1 MNPFVQQLLNA
12 ARNTAARAAKGF
24 VVQADRNAGPQV
36 RRALGS
42 GYLNRYSNPIVSA
55 TKKDP
60 SLINA
65 AVKGSLSVP
74 GAKPILAMPV
84 GLLALDPRLP
94 GAIEGGLNQVGPGLD
109 RFFGAVT
116 PKPVQDFGR
125 SMEQYGW
132 GALGGFVPGERTAAY
147 GGPNAAYY
155 GPAYASAEALGLGT
169 PGSSLRDYGP
179 GYKERE
185 LAAGAAAEQF
195 RPGAGFPGQQGAADR
210 AYQQEKARVTQMTE
224 QDPMFKKYKV
234 AELTKAYNTASPEEK
249 NKIGLQIWATTNPE
263 LAAKLKPGQTG
274 YQEAYDLLGT
284 QTFGTGQPVST
295 KVNFEQSTE
304 KAGAPTPELPT
315 GFAQAYTNPVPNF
328 GMGINMQ
335 QTAYAPEGQSAPEMV
350 SPDFS
355 NVPLMSPP
363 KELVDLM
370 KNRAFK
376 QAFESR
382 IK

>member
-1 MNPFVQQLLNA
+1 MNRRPAKRSPSSTQSAAQQA
-12 ARNTAARAAKGF
+12 
-24 VVQADRNAGPQV
+24 V
-36 RRALGS
+36 
-42 GYLNRYSNPIVSA
+42 LNRLRSGGTIQGAQPNNPLAYAAQFFDPRRFFDSKPSSIPTLKGGMVNGREALIAPGGWNQGTAGLGEITVGGQRFFPAQSGKDLVYQRAPGLVGGQYGSIRVPDQLASSVETPSNP
-55 TKKDP
+55 
-60 SLINA
+60 
-65 AVKGSLSVP
+65 
-74 GAKPILAMPV
+74 
-84 GLLALDPRLP
+84 
-94 GAIEGGLNQVGPGLD
+94 
-109 RFFGAVT
+109 
-116 PKPVQDFGR
+116 
-125 SMEQYGW
+125 
-132 GALGGFVPGERTAAY
+132 
-147 GGPNAAYY
+147 
-155 GPAYASAEALGLGT
+155 AE
-169 PGSSLRDYGP
+169 
-179 GYKERE
+179 
-185 LAAGAAAEQF
+185 
-195 RPGAGFPGQQGAADR
+195 R

>member
-1 MNPFVQQLLNA
+1 VNPLDLL
-12 ARNTAARAAKGF
+12 RG
-24 VVQADRNAGPQV
+24 
-36 RRALGS
+36 LG
-42 GYLNRYSNPIVSA
+42 G
-55 TKKDP
+55 
-60 SLINA
+60 
-65 AVKGSLSVP
+65 AVGGSS
-74 GAKPILAMPV
+74 
-84 GLLALDPRLP
+84 ALDPLTKASTALTTQLRK
-94 GAIEGGLNQVGPGLD
+94 AGLIPNKGI
-109 RFFGAVT
+109 
-116 PKPVQDFGR
+116 KP
-125 SMEQYGW
+125 E
-132 GALGGFVPGERTAAY
+132 Y

-155 GPAYASAEALGLGT
+155 GPAYANAQALGLGGERL
-169 PGSSLRDYGP
+169 PLRNYGP
-179 GYKERE
+179 GYKEKE
-185 LAAGAAAEQF
+185 LAAGAAAERF

-210 AYQQEKARVTQMTE
+210 AYQQEKDRVTQMTE
-224 QDPMFKKYKV
+224 QDPLFKKYKV

-284 QTFGTGQPVST
+284 QTFGTVQPVST

-304 KAGAPTPELPT
+304 KTGAPTPELPT

-363 KELVDLM
+363 KEPTYWVTDH
-370 KNRAFK
+370 KIYGD
-376 QAFESR
+376 QCSR
-382 IK
+382 

>member
-1 MNPFVQQLLNA
+1 MNRPPDKRRPSSTQSAAQQAVLDLLRSGGTIKGAQPNNPLAYA
-12 ARNTAARAAKGF
+12 AQFFDPRRLLEGKPPTSSIPTLRGGMVGGREALIAPGGWNKDTAGLGEITVGGQRFFPAQAGKDLVYQRAPG
-24 VVQADRNAGPQV
+24 QIGGQY
-36 RRALGS
+36 GS
-42 GYLNRYSNPIVSA
+42 IRVPDQLASSVETPSNP
-55 TKKDP
+55 
-60 SLINA
+60 
-65 AVKGSLSVP
+65 
-74 GAKPILAMPV
+74 
-84 GLLALDPRLP
+84 
-94 GAIEGGLNQVGPGLD
+94 E
-109 RFFGAVT
+109 
-116 PKPVQDFGR
+116 
-125 SMEQYGW
+125 E
-132 GALGGFVPGERTAAY
+132 
-147 GGPNAAYY
+147 
-155 GPAYASAEALGLGT
+155 
-169 PGSSLRDYGP
+169 
-179 GYKERE
+179 
-185 LAAGAAAEQF
+185 
-195 RPGAGFPGQQGAADR
+195 R